1 MKLFIVSDNA
11 KVIARWTLIAGNNQ
25 YPCEKLG
32 QALSHVNENDLE
44 GIGLLHLSSL
54 SAGEVGHYLNVYS
67 HIKWIA
73 FSDIPTDAEGLKCL
87 EAGCRGYINTYTTE
101 SLCTELFEVVARN
114 DIWAGPSITK
124 LLLNQY
130 LSGKNT
136 SNFDDQGSTLN
147 DIYHRLTPREEMV
160 MRALMT
166 GAANKEIARDLSI
179 TERTVKAHVASILR
193 KTNSKDR
200 VSLIVKFSNKV
211 A

>member
-11 KVIARWTLIAGNNQ
+11 KVIARWTLIAGNTQ
-25 YPCEKLG
+25 HTCEKLSLD
-32 QALSHVNENDLE
+32 LSHVNADKLE
-44 GIGLLHLSSL
+44 GIGLLHLPSL
-54 SAGEVGHYLNVYS
+54 TAGEVGHYLNVYS
-67 HIKWIA
+67 RIKWIA
-73 FSDIPTDAEGLKCL
+73 FSDVPSDSEGLKCL

-101 SLCTELFEVVARN
+101 SLCEELFDVVARN

-130 LSGKNT
+130 LSDRPGLKNA
-136 SNFDDQGSTLN
+136 GAALN
-147 DIYHRLTPREEMV
+147 DVYNRLTRREEMV
-160 MRALMT
+160 MRAVLT

-193 KTNSKDR
+193 KTQSKDR
-200 VSLIVKFSNKV
+200 VSLIVKFSNRV